1 MHAINNKI
9 IFIAPLDW
17 GMGHSSRCISI
28 IRCLKKQNTIII
40 GVTTKNIKFF
50 DSYFP
55 ELKKFTSLPIQL
67 IIQKNTTLA

>member
-28 IRCLKKQNTIII
+28 IRGLKKQNTIII
-40 GVTTKNIKFF
+40 GVTVKNIKIF
-50 DSYFP
+50 
-55 ELKKFTSLPIQL
+55 LK
-67 IIQKNTTLA
+67 IITPLY

>member
-28 IRCLKKQNTIII
+28 IRSLKKQNTIII
-40 GVTTKNIKFF
+40 GVTVKNIKIF

-55 ELKKFTSLPIQL
+55 ELKNVSKYKK
-67 IIQKNTTLA
+67 KNETIEM